1 MPLTF
6 TALFVACV
14 PRGMQFVHLRVCPL
28 IYLFCIKV
36 QFSDDEWG
44 RKLSPQLRALLVEP
58 VGHLRKKISAHQNRS
73 TLCGQN
79 AAKELL
85 PYSCTQHGFVSC
97 FFNFFL
103 FYFCFAHHRVE
114 FKNEKSQQA
123 SFWVTL
129 PLWEKK
135 NASEKKAGAPLRR
148 IIPLHAMA
156 PGAGRHHLYSFCLAA
171 RVYTVELTMV
181 WLLLIHSGLGVVL
194 FVSDTAI
201 LDNSVE

>member
-1 MPLTF
+1 MNGVESFRLNWEHYWLSLWGTSEKKYQRTRIVAHFVAKMLPRNYCRTAVPNM
-6 TALFVACV
+6 ALFLV
-14 PRGMQFVHLRVCPL
+14 
-28 IYLFCIKV
+28 
-36 QFSDDEWG
+36 FS
-44 RKLSPQLRALLVEP
+44 
-58 VGHLRKKISAHQNRS
+58 
-73 TLCGQN
+73 T
-79 AAKELL
+79 
-85 PYSCTQHGFVSC
+85 
-97 FFNFFL
+97 FFL

-135 NASEKKAGAPLRR
+135 NASEKKAGVPLRR
-148 IIPLHAMA
+148 IIPLHEMA